1 MATTAV
7 SIKVD
12 YWCTRRDGQDT
23 SYLKWQ
29 SGVCVCEIVCVLCLG
44 GVSDASTLFWHLFC
58 KHKDVISWLKM
69 TPEGGVFQRVY
80 KLVRSFIILCSSH
93 LHNIY
98 MLVLNFSLFNC
109 AHTNVTYCR
118 VPSSCAPVAAKLT
131 IKWGEIKVY
140 CSVMQSVL
148 RVERWAGCPLRWA
161 DSQMI

>member
-12 YWCTRRDGQDT
+12 YWCMGRDGQDT

-29 SGVCVCEIVCVLCLG
+29 SVVCVCVLCLC
-44 GVSDASTLFWHLFC
+44 GVSEASALFWHLFC
-58 KHKDVISWLKM
+58 KHKDVNSGLKM
-69 TPEGGVFQRVY
+69 TPEGGVLHRGH
-80 KLVRSFIILCSSH
+80 KLVRSFIIPCSSR

-98 MLVLNFSLFNC
+98 MLVCCYFSLFNC
-109 AHTNVTYCR
+109 AHTYMTSCLI
-118 VPSSCAPVAAKLT
+118 PSSCALVAAKLR